1 MKHTAG
7 RTAWLTAILKFVFCC
22 PLADECF
29 PHPCPHSTP
38 NFLIFFFLFFFTF
51 NFFYSGQGKYYKP
64 GKEIKVGT
72 KRQGAVS
79 LTKTCIVNE

>member
-1 MKHTAG
+1 M
-7 RTAWLTAILKFVFCC
+7 FPS
-22 PLADECF
+22 PLPPLYAQLF
-29 PHPCPHSTP
+29 
-38 NFLIFFFLFFFTF
+38 NFFLFFFFTF

-64 GKEIKVGT
+64 GKVIKVGT